1 MKTYAIVLGGGSG
14 SRMGTDLNK
23 VLLPL
28 RGVPAIVR
36 AIAPFTG
43 LCAGVVVVARAGEAG
58 LVRQLVDRYGLA
70 RAVIAVVE
78 GGADRQDS
86 VANGLAALPADAQ
99 GVLVHDGAR
108 ALVTVPV
115 IRRVLESL
123 EQRGS
128 GVAAVPVT
136 DTIKRADASG
146 RALETLP
153 REPLRAMQTPQG
165 FAVQALRDAHALA
178 ARDGTRATDDAAL
191 LEHAGL
197 PVYLCEGSRENI
209 KLTTVFDLRV
219 AEAIL
224 AARDEEEIP

>member
-14 SRMGTDLNK
+14 SRMGGDLNK

-43 LCAGVVVVARAGEAG
+43 LCAGVVVVARAGEAE
-58 LVRQLVDRYGLA
+58 LMRQLVDRYGLA

-108 ALVTVPV
+108 ALVTVPI
-115 IRRVLESL
+115 IRRVLESM

-165 FAVQALRDAHALA
+165 FTVQALRDYFRQA
-178 ARDGTRATDDAAL
+178 G
-191 LEHAGL
+191 HAGTTMGTEPEIAHL
-197 PVYLCEGSRENI
+197 ASFIYPFPHL
-209 KLTTVFDLRV
+209 LTQQIDLV
-219 AEAIL
+219 EYA
-224 AARDEEEIP
+224 